1 LDQQFGCLSV
11 QLAKQDMPQNWLA
24 INNGTK
30 SGHCTKNKMITTMFL
45 PRDQYDMYGDWL
57 LRQDA
62 DTLKNY
68 FGITATPGFIREL
81 VDRVAMSPGKHQF
94 LIALDNN
101 KWAGA
106 LHMAMNL
113 NTDIEFGIIVAQE
126 YRGQGIADRLMDE
139 AVTWAQNRRFQHLYL
154 HCLSW
159 NLPIKHLCKKYGL
172 EIRNQDGSGE
182 VNVELPPPSMISVG
196 KEFATMNRNIF
207 TKLLETTWD
216 TAK

>member
-1 LDQQFGCLSV
+1 
-11 QLAKQDMPQNWLA
+11 
-24 INNGTK
+24 
-30 SGHCTKNKMITTMFL
+30 MFL
-45 PRDQYDMYGDWL
+45 PRGEYDMYGDWL

-68 FGITATPGFIREL
+68 FGITATPGFVRDL
-81 VDRVAMSPGKHQF
+81 VDRVSMSPGKHQF
-94 LIALDNN
+94 LIALDDNR
-101 KWAGA
+101 WVGA

-113 NTDIEFGIIVAQE
+113 NTDIEFGIIVAQD

-159 NLPIKHLCKKYGL
+159 NQPIKHLCKKYGL

-182 VNVELPPPSMISVG
+182 VAVELPPPSMISVG
-196 KEFATMNRNIF
+196 KEFAAMNRNIF
-207 TKLLETTWD
+207 TKMLETTWNV
-216 TAK
+216 AK

>member
-1 LDQQFGCLSV
+1 
-11 QLAKQDMPQNWLA
+11 
-24 INNGTK
+24 
-30 SGHCTKNKMITTMFL
+30 MFL
-45 PRDQYDMYGDWL
+45 PRDKYDMYGDWL

-68 FGITATPGFIREL
+68 FGITVTAGFVREL

-94 LIALDNN
+94 LVALDDN
-101 KWAGA
+101 KWVGA

-113 NTDIEFGIIVAQE
+113 NTTIEFGIIVARE

-159 NLPIKHLCKKYGL
+159 NQPIKHLCKKYGL

-196 KEFATMNRNIF
+196 KEFMSTNRNIF
-207 TKLLETTWD
+207 TKMLENTWNV
-216 TAK
+216 AK